1 MVVCPNVRDAMNRFS
16 IHLPGRL
23 FSMLL
28 VSALMLPFAS
38 VAQAADNSFVLN
50 NPGFGGTPGTKS
62 PHGNYEQTFAGVE
75 ITAKPDPATG
85 TYRLDSVSGPVPLS
99 WDWYTDEVATG
110 TGTFSMRGI
119 YDPKANAVTGMFTM
133 EQEATATIN
142 TSFSGKQPLSFKMM
156 WRGDVTGSV
165 TGNVAMLSFSGT
177 ITEKCT
183 IGKDYDCAGNGTQM
197 QMVWFDVSNASY
209 ADVPGASRNPDATAV
224 FVSAATGDTYYSPAD
239 QADLEPAARTWQ
251 LIKPGDRLILGK
263 GVMLRTG
270 KNGSLRVMFDRGAL
284 IHLRPST
291 MLGVQDLCCEETG
304 QSEMYMRLFNGIA
317 DFYMKQWRE
326 DHKKFEVDVDRA
338 IVGIKGTTFQV
349 AVTDTATVVAV
360 SEGVVAVT
368 DKATGTTIDVGA
380 SERATVD
387 AAGMTKAAA
396 PDAAALLDE
405 NATPGA
411 SSSAT
416 SPSAESAPTPA
427 PVAAVSSAD
436 AAAASPAPA
445 TPTGSDSGG
454 SSLPIVLGVVAVV
467 VVAVVIGVLVMRRR
481 ATPAAPSGPS
491 GGA

>member
-1 MVVCPNVRDAMNRFS
+1 MNRFS
-16 IHLPGRL
+16 IHRLDGL
-23 FSMLL
+23 FSMML
-28 VSALMLPFAS
+28 VIALMIPFAA
-38 VAQAADNSFVLN
+38 VTQAADNSFVLN

-85 TYRLDSVSGPVPLS
+85 MYRLDSVSGPVPLS

-110 TGTFSMRGI
+110 TGTFSMRGT
-119 YDPKANAVTGMFTM
+119 YDPKANAVTGTFTM

-142 TSFSGKQPLSFKMM
+142 TSFSGKQPLSFAMTWK
-156 WRGDVTGSV
+156 GDVTGSV
-165 TGNVAMLSFSGT
+165 TDNVAMLSFSGT
-177 ITEKCT
+177 ITEKCM
-183 IGKDYDCAGNGTQM
+183 IGTDYDCAGNGTQM

-209 ADVPGASRNPDATAV
+209 ADVPGASRDPDATAV
-224 FVSAATGDTYYSPAD
+224 LVSAATGDTYYSPAD

-291 MLGVQDLCCEETG
+291 MLGVQDLCCEQTP
-304 QSEMYMRLFNGIA
+304 QSEVYMRLFQGIA
-317 DFYMKQWRE
+317 DFYMRQWKE
-326 DHKKFEVDVDRA
+326 SNKKFEVETDMA
-338 IVGIKGTTFQV
+338 NGSIQGTTFQV
-349 AVTDTATVVAV
+349 AVTDTVTVVTV

-411 SSSAT
+411 SALPDASAVAGA
-416 SPSAESAPTPA
+416 SPPADGAATPA
-427 PVAAVSSAD
+427 AGLAAVSSAD

-445 TPTGSDSGG
+445 TPSGSDTGG
-454 SSLPIVLGVVAVV
+454 SSLPIVLGVVAAVVVVV
-467 VVAVVIGVLVMRRR
+467 VVAGLVVARRR
-481 ATPAAPSGPS
+481 ATPAGPSGPS
-491 GGA
+491 SGT